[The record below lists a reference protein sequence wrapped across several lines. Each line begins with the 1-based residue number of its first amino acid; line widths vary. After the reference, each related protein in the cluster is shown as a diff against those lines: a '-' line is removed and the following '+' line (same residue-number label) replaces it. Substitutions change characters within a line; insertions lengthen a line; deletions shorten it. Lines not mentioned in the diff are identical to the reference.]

1 MYQKIKYIIIATM
14 FLLICVVVLTLD
26 ANTRYNAIKKEQ
38 GQSTQQTSAQSY
50 TQQQNQYTP
59 TNSSNNSYGDS
70 MRYKNR
76 NLNNQSATT
85 DENEEEEEEN
95 SYNNNPYS
103 RNASLN
109 NQNIPQE
116 YKFPNSFQENTTE
129 DKPKT
134 LEILDAPNAGYLA
147 DTTGKKSDNYKLEKV
162 FKLNQEEYAIISDT
176 NNTNLSSSSYCQKKF
191 YIYKKVDNA
200 YKMSNYLFD
209 ITESTNAGPAQ
220 ITIEDSDGTLIINY
234 SGSTHL
240 KRTVDNYQLKSSYR
254 QFESTYPALIYNEP
268 PQEEIQQQ
276 NSLDLQ
282 P

>member
-26 ANTRYNAIKKEQ
+26 ANTRYNAMQKEKNEKRQITQAALQNYYAQQSQSEKNNTQSVPDEVMKKFQEQ
-38 GQSTQQTSAQSY
+38 NQSTVSPDSDDEDDDSDDSEFSSANMNRYNNFSVQENNP
-50 TQQQNQYTP
+50 QQN
-59 TNSSNNSYGDS
+59 
-70 MRYKNR
+70 
-76 NLNNQSATT
+76 
-85 DENEEEEEEN
+85 
-95 SYNNNPYS
+95 
-103 RNASLN
+103 
-109 NQNIPQE
+109 
-116 YKFPNSFQENTTE
+116 ENTASS
-129 DKPKT
+129 KT
-134 LEILDAPNAGYLA
+134 LEPLETPTGGYFT
-147 DTTGKKSDNYKLEKV
+147 DTSEKKLDNYKFEKV

-220 ITIEDSDGTLIINY
+220 ITIEDRDGTLIINY